1 MPVEDRMGQLRE
13 SVVNTQDVR
22 GAIVKARYIEE
33 TPVELAKAMSIMGG
47 WMFLWTGAL
56 LLLILI

>member
-1 MPVEDRMGQLRE
+1 M
-13 SVVNTQDVR
+13 
-22 GAIVKARYIEE
+22 KARYIEE